1 MFTIL
6 YFLLLKYTKLSHYNL
21 LNFLGGYFKLGMSSL
36 SPWDSTCK
44 SAVIDLLGGYIHAF
58 SIMYI
63 LVSLNKLIYSSL
75 FWGIRLFLLFDILVV
90 SVTFA
95 LVIFIL
101 PMYKLYKE
109 AYKFDSSEKN

>member
-1 MFTIL
+1 MLTIL
-6 YFLLLKYTKLSHYNL
+6 YFLLLKYTKLSHFNL
-21 LNFLGGYFKLGMSSL
+21 INFLVGCFKLGISPL
-36 SPWDSTCK
+36 SPWDSIK
-44 SAVIDLLGGYIHAF
+44 DLLGGYIHAL

-75 FWGIRLFLLFDILVV
+75 FWGLRLFLLFDILVV

>member
-1 MFTIL
+1 MLTII
-6 YFLLLKYTKLSHYNL
+6 YFLLLKYTKLSHFNL
-21 LNFLGGYFKLGMSSL
+21 INFLVGCFKLGISPL
-36 SPWDSTCK
+36 SPWDSICK
-44 SAVIDLLGGYIHAF
+44 SAVKDLLGGYIHAL

-75 FWGIRLFLLFDILVV
+75 FWGLRLFLLFDILVV
-90 SVTFA
+90 LVTFA

-109 AYKFDSSEKN
+109 AYKVDSSEKN

>member
-1 MFTIL
+1 MLTIL

-21 LNFLGGYFKLGMSSL
+21 LNFLGGYFKLGMSPL
-36 SPWDSTCK
+36 SPK

-58 SIMYI
+58 SIMCI

-90 SVTFA
+90 SVIFA

>member
-1 MFTIL
+1 MLTII

-21 LNFLGGYFKLGMSSL
+21 LNVLGGYFKLGMS
-36 SPWDSTCK
+36 PK

-58 SIMYI
+58 SVMYI

-95 LVIFIL
+95 LVILIL